1 MEFDWR
7 NTGDYVRVADAAH
20 SSAPPLRPLLFLVPR
35 QRDLPRKRRLFSRA
49 VSGSL
54 CVCAR
59 SLLITDICSEFR
71 LLEARPLSVNR
82 PFIQRQKGRLIIKRR
97 YKE

>member
-7 NTGDYVRVADAAH
+7 NTGDYVSVADVIAEH
-20 SSAPPLRPLLFLVPR
+20 SSAPPPLLERVARSIRWARPLLFLVPR
-35 QRDLPRKRRLFSRA
+35 QRDLPRKTRRLLLGRI

-59 SLLITDICSEFR
+59 SLLITDI
-71 LLEARPLSVNR
+71 V
-82 PFIQRQKGRLIIKRR
+82 
-97 YKE
+97 

>member
-7 NTGDYVRVADAAH
+7 NTGDCASVADVIDTAQNIPQLHPHLGRVARSILWA
-20 SSAPPLRPLLFLVPR
+20 RPLLFLVPR
-35 QRDLPRKRRLFSRA
+35 QRDLPRKTRRLLL

-59 SLLITDICSEFR
+59 SLLITDISSEFC
-71 LLEARPLSVNR
+71 
-82 PFIQRQKGRLIIKRR
+82 
-97 YKE
+97 

>member
-7 NTGDYVRVADAAH
+7 NTGDYVRYSAEH
-20 SSAPPLRPLLFLVPR
+20 SSAPPTWKESRDRFFGCGLCSFVPR
-35 QRDLPRKRRLFSRA
+35 QRDLPRKTRRLLLGLI

-59 SLLITDICSEFR
+59 SLLITDICSEFC
-71 LLEARPLSVNR
+71 
-82 PFIQRQKGRLIIKRR
+82 
-97 YKE
+97 

>member
-7 NTGDYVRVADAAH
+7 NTGDYVSVADVIGRTFL
-20 SSAPPLRPLLFLVPR
+20 SSTPLGRSILWARPLLFLVPR
-35 QRDLPRKRRLFSRA
+35 QRDLPRKTRRLLLGRI

-59 SLLITDICSEFR
+59 SLLITDI
-71 LLEARPLSVNR
+71 V
-82 PFIQRQKGRLIIKRR
+82 
-97 YKE
+97 

>member
-7 NTGDYVRVADAAH
+7 NTGDYVSVADVIDTAQNIPQLHPHLERVARSILWA
-20 SSAPPLRPLLFLVPR
+20 RPLLFLVPR
-35 QRDLPRKRRLFSRA
+35 QRDLPRKTRRLLLGWI

-59 SLLITDICSEFR
+59 SLLITDICSEFC
-71 LLEARPLSVNR
+71 
-82 PFIQRQKGRLIIKRR
+82 
-97 YKE
+97 

>member
-7 NTGDYVRVADAAH
+7 NTGDYVSVADVIDTAQNIPQLHPHLERVARSILWA
-20 SSAPPLRPLLFLVPR
+20 RPLLFLVPR
-35 QRDLPRKRRLFSRA
+35 QRDLPRKIRRLLL

-59 SLLITDICSEFR
+59 SLLITDISSEFC
-71 LLEARPLSVNR
+71 
-82 PFIQRQKGRLIIKRR
+82 
-97 YKE
+97 

>member
-7 NTGDYVRVADAAH
+7 NTGDYVSVADVIDTFLSSTHLERVARSILWA
-20 SSAPPLRPLLFLVPR
+20 RPLLFLVPR
-35 QRDLPRKRRLFSRA
+35 PRDLPRETRRLLLGWI

-59 SLLITDICSEFR
+59 SLLITDI
-71 LLEARPLSVNR
+71 V
-82 PFIQRQKGRLIIKRR
+82 
-97 YKE
+97 